1 MKSTKKLFA
10 ILTLMMFMMTLL
22 PMAAFAA
29 AVDAT
34 AATVTSTTNETGATA
49 TYTINVTIPAIA
61 AGSGDVVTINL
72 TDSANVLKA
81 GVFPAAA
88 AASFDTAAGVAIAA
102 GNATAATTAAGALV
116 ITEVAGGLAAGTYT
130 ITQAVTN
137 PAVGTYKL
145 RATAVAA
152 DLASLTIVGG
162 ANAFATIVETDKTS
176 VVGDGTSTIKFTV
189 YAYDASNNIVSGR
202 ALVVASSRGTTDIF
216 RNSADTANLGAA
228 PTGAAPNYVVTTDA
242 AGKAEFK
249 VKSSVVGAAK
259 IGIGLTDAA
268 ATTSVYA
275 YLTGASAASTTTC
288 GLAATK
294 DITFTSPSTNA
305 VAVIG
310 TPVASD
316 ASAVAGDGLAA
327 ATAWNSAT
335 VNGNSIDTYEI
346 TFKVTASNGAPV
358 SGQEVTIS
366 ANKTQVNLNKTTATT
381 DATGVVKVKVSAT
394 KPGTYSVKAAAG
406 DKDVT
411 TNVIFAAN
419 DLYKVE
425 LVSGGNETVAKDAPY
440 SVKFKFSDTNGNQIK
455 YTRAVAV
462 GAATIATTP
471 VNYAAGNIGLKLEA
485 TVRPSDSNMDEKI
498 YNNNTTADYSF
509 INTAEGYLKMTI
521 GGGEI
526 NKEGTHTVKA
536 YFDNGQVVSFTFEVK
551 KQGTAVDLSVKYDQS
566 AISVNTKTGVPT
578 IKRIDAAGVSKELT
592 AAEVL
597 ADIVFTP
604 SDVRMIQSAVGAG
617 DNAFTSGAGDF
628 FAIGD
633 EKYAGTLVITAVDK
647 NKKLSGSATMTI
659 NKIANGLTL
668 TAAEATTQ
676 IGNDAV
682 IKAQLVDVE
691 GKSIAIGTGV
701 TAVSV
706 DYYVISKPSG
716 AIVSS
721 STPSTILTDM
731 QKTGAADLKISSNVA
746 GDVKV
751 QVVITTTGTPARTF
765 TQSVDLKF
773 GAPKV
778 VVGAGQVTMFI
789 GATGFMK
796 DGVAGVTDV
805 APFIQDGRTFVA
817 VRPVADAFGA
827 EIGWDEATQTVTLT
841 RSDMTVTI
849 VIGSNTIT
857 VVKDGVTSTVT
868 ADVAAMIKDG
878 RTVLPFRAVGEAFGA
893 TVSYDAATQSVSYVQ

>member
-1 MKSTKKLFA
+1 
-10 ILTLMMFMMTLL
+10 MMTLL
-22 PMAAFAA
+22 PMTALAA

-34 AATVTSTTNETGATA
+34 AATITADTNETGATA
-49 TYTINVTIPAIA
+49 TYTIAVTVPALA

-72 TDSANVLKA
+72 TDSANALAA
-81 GVFPAAA
+81 GVFPTAAA
-88 AASFDTAAGVAIAA
+88 VTFKDAAANNIAA
-102 GNATAATTAAGALV
+102 GTATAATTAAGTLV
-116 ITEVAGGLAAGTYT
+116 ITETGAGLAAGTYT

-137 PAVGTYKL
+137 PAAGGYKL
-145 RATAVAA
+145 RKTVAAA
-152 DLASLTIVGG
+152 DLAGLTIVGA
-162 ANAFATIVETDKTS
+162 ANQFATIVETDKTS
-176 VVGDGTSTIKFTV
+176 AVADGSATIKFTV
-189 YAYDASNNIVSGR
+189 YAYDASNNAVAGR
-202 ALVVASSRGTTDIF
+202 AIVVASSRGTTDVF
-216 RNSADTANLGAA
+216 RNSADTADLLAA
-228 PTGAAPNYVVTTDA
+228 VTGGAPNYSITTDT

-259 IGIGLTDAA
+259 IAIGLTDAA
-268 ATTSVYA
+268 AAGSLYS
-275 YLTGASAASTTTC
+275 YLTGVSTASTTSC

-294 DITFTSPSTNA
+294 DITFTSPSTSA
-305 VAVIG
+305 IAVIG

-316 ASAVAGDGLAA
+316 ATAVTGDGLASG
-327 ATAWNSAT
+327 TAWTSTT

-346 TFKVTASNGAPV
+346 SFKVTASNGAPV
-358 SGQEVTIS
+358 TGQEVTIS
-366 ANKTQVNLNKTTATT
+366 ANKTAVTLNKTSATT
-381 DATGVVKVKVSAT
+381 DATGIVKVKASAT
-394 KPGTYSVKAAAG
+394 KPGTYSVKATAG

-411 TNVIFAAN
+411 TYVTFAAN
-419 DLYKVE
+419 ELYKVE

-440 SVKFKFSDTNGNQIK
+440 SVKFKFSDTSGNQIK
-455 YTRAVAV
+455 YTFATAV

-471 VNYAAGNIGLKLEA
+471 VNYAAGNIGLKVEA
-485 TVRPSDSNMDEKI
+485 TVRPTDSNMDEKI
-498 YNNNTTADYSF
+498 YVNNTTADYSF

-521 GGGEI
+521 GGGEL

-536 YFDNGQVVSFTFEVK
+536 YFDNGQAVSFSFEVK
-551 KQGTAVDLSVKYDQS
+551 KQGTPEQLSVVYDQS
-566 AISVNTKTGVPT
+566 AISVNTKAGAPT

-592 AAEVL
+592 AAEVT

-617 DNAFTSGAGDF
+617 DNSFTSAAGDF

-647 NKKLSGSATMTI
+647 NKNLSGSATILI
-659 NKIANGLTL
+659 NKVANGLTL
-668 TAAEATTQ
+668 TPAEATTQ
-676 IGNDAV
+676 VGSDAV

-691 GKSIAIGTGV
+691 GKAIAIGTGV

-706 DYYVISKPSG
+706 DYYVVSKPSG
-716 AIVSS
+716 AIVSN

-731 QKTGAADLKISSNVA
+731 QKKGAADLKISSNVA
-746 GDVKV
+746 GVVKV
-751 QVVITTTGTPARTF
+751 QVVIATTGTPARTF
-765 TQSVDLKF
+765 TQQVELNF
-773 GAPKV
+773 GAPKE
-778 VVGAGQVTMFI
+778 VVGAKQVTMFI

-796 DGVAGVTDV
+796 DGAAGVTDV

-827 EIGWDEATQTVTLT
+827 EIGWNEATQTVTLT
-841 RSDMTVTI
+841 RSDITVTI
-849 VIGSNTIT
+849 VIGSNSIT
-857 VVKDGVTSTVT
+857 VVQGGVTSTVT